1 MAQFFG
7 ELLDAFSDKTFL
19 EKVCKKYH
27 YGGEQ
32 LQELAAVAA
41 EMLPLMRTE
50 ACWERIACGAAER
63 RVQTGGE
70 ISLICPPVIEP
81 VIMTL
86 GAGVDTL
93 QESYLKRGLLSEG
106 YMIESLAS
114 ELLLKG
120 YGAYNRHV
128 AAHTVFHVARYHFPG
143 GEESYPLE
151 QLPRLLEQTSLSV
164 TCNGAYC
171 MQPKKSVVFWAELT
185 TEDTAYC
192 QGICVGCT
200 AGSGGKSC
208 PNRIEDGIH
217 LRQVL
222 SGMTDVPLS
231 YGYSRI
237 FGRK

>member
-1 MAQFFG
+1 MAQFFE
-7 ELLDAFSDKTFL
+7 ELLDTFSDKIFL
-19 EKVCKKYH
+19 EKVRKKYH
-27 YGGEQ
+27 YGEEQ

-41 EMLPLMRTE
+41 EMLPLMRLE

-63 RVQTGGE
+63 E
-70 ISLICPPVIEP
+70 L

-86 GAGVDTL
+86 GAGVDAL
-93 QESYLKRGLLSEG
+93 QESYLKSGLLSES

-120 YGAYNRHV
+120 YGAYNRYV
-128 AAHTVFHVARYHFPG
+128 AAQTVFHVARYHFPG

-151 QLPRLLEQTSLSV
+151 QLPRLLEQTSLPV

-185 TEDTAYC
+185 TEDTVYC

-208 PNRIEDGIH
+208 PNRIEDGVQ

-222 SGMTDVPLS
+222 AGMTDVPLS